1 MLFKKLGPRTTDI
14 CDTVNIPSVCK
25 IQSLEPNLTFKCPMP
40 VLIDNIQQYC
50 LVTFEKND
58 FTIELNKVKLS
69 SDFPIPIVQSN
80 VEGIIHNE
88 YFPKSFCEE
97 KMSTTYDNSYKVVM
111 RSKFCKQIVDWLATR
126 NTACTSCHE
135 LHHARK
141 RREKKR
147 KLEVNSEAEN
157 KENKR
162 PERDTGKVTK
172 SSMFEI
178 SCEQKDQVKDTVI
191 TLDEEDHEDMEKI
204 LNYVSKC
211 DLPEEFVVL
220 LKSQLQK
227 L

>member
-1 MLFKKLGPRTTDI
+1 MRKANGATPPSMDVLSKLITRLFDIQPMHVCTGGEKRVLFKNLGPRTTNI

-80 VEGIIHNE
+80 VEGIIHLVSNIRLCWGVPRDNE

-157 KENKR
+157 KENNIPVLR
-162 PERDTGKVTK
+162 QSQRETQGK
-172 SSMFEI
+172 
-178 SCEQKDQVKDTVI
+178 
-191 TLDEEDHEDMEKI
+191 
-204 LNYVSKC
+204 
-211 DLPEEFVVL
+211 
-220 LKSQLQK
+220 
-227 L
+227 

>member
-1 MLFKKLGPRTTDI
+1 MSYASFDWQYSAVLFGYLWK
-14 CDTVNIPSVCK
+14 
-25 IQSLEPNLTFKCPMP
+25 
-40 VLIDNIQQYC
+40 
-50 LVTFEKND
+50 KND
-58 FTIELNKVKLS
+58 FTTELNKVKLS

-80 VEGIIHNE
+80 VEGIIHLVSNIKLCGRVPRDNE

-157 KENKR
+157 KENNIPVLR
-162 PERDTGKVTK
+162 QSQRETQGKWQSLQCWK
-172 SSMFEI
+172 SHVNRRI
-178 SCEQKDQVKDTVI
+178 R
-191 TLDEEDHEDMEKI
+191 
-204 LNYVSKC
+204 
-211 DLPEEFVVL
+211 
-220 LKSQLQK
+220 
-227 L
+227 

>member
-1 MLFKKLGPRTTDI
+1 
-14 CDTVNIPSVCK
+14 
-25 IQSLEPNLTFKCPMP
+25 MP

-80 VEGIIHNE
+80 VEGIIHLVSNIRLCWGVPRDNE

-157 KENKR
+157 KENNIPVLR
-162 PERDTGKVTK
+162 QSQRETQGK
-172 SSMFEI
+172 
-178 SCEQKDQVKDTVI
+178 
-191 TLDEEDHEDMEKI
+191 
-204 LNYVSKC
+204 
-211 DLPEEFVVL
+211 
-220 LKSQLQK
+220 
-227 L
+227 